1 MTLVFKYLQYSPP
14 KYELYPM
21 LIDIGV
27 NLSNQQFK
35 NRIPDVLERALSA
48 GVEKIILTGT
58 SVSESQ
64 AVVALCDKYQ
74 SQFPNMLYAT
84 AGIHPHEAKAWD
96 TDSRSCLKE
105 LASHSSVVAIGE
117 TGLDFNRN
125 LSLQK
130 DQELA
135 FEAQLE
141 LATELRMPLFL
152 HERDAAK
159 RQLEIL
165 TYHRESIPKAVIH
178 CFTGDKKT
186 LFNYLDLDLYIG
198 ITGWIC
204 DERRGQELQKLVKN
218 IPLDRLMVETDA
230 PYLLPR
236 NMNPLPKNRRNEPAF
251 LKHIVKCICD
261 NREEPE
267 DIISQMT
274 TATALDFF
282 GLS

>member
-1 MTLVFKYLQYSPP
+1 
-14 KYELYPM
+14 M

-84 AGIHPHEAKAWD
+84 VGIHPHEAKSWD
-96 TDSRSCLKE
+96 TASHSCLKE

-159 RQLEIL
+159 RQLETL

-251 LKHIVKCICD
+251 LKHIVKCISD
-261 NREEPE
+261 NRAESE

>member
-1 MTLVFKYLQYSPP
+1 
-14 KYELYPM
+14 
-21 LIDIGV
+21 
-27 NLSNQQFK
+27 
-35 NRIPDVLERALSA
+35 
-48 GVEKIILTGT
+48 
-58 SVSESQ
+58 
-64 AVVALCDKYQ
+64 
-74 SQFPNMLYAT
+74 MLYAT

-105 LASHSSVVAIGE
+105 LSSHSSVVAIGE

-130 DQELA
+130 DQETA

-141 LATELRMPLFL
+141 LATELKMPLFL

-251 LKHIVKCICD
+251 LKHIVQCISD

-267 DIISQMT
+267 DIIRQMT
-274 TATALDFF
+274 TKTALDFF

>member
-1 MTLVFKYLQYSPP
+1 
-14 KYELYPM
+14 
-21 LIDIGV
+21 
-27 NLSNQQFK
+27 
-35 NRIPDVLERALSA
+35 
-48 GVEKIILTGT
+48 
-58 SVSESQ
+58 
-64 AVVALCDKYQ
+64 
-74 SQFPNMLYAT
+74 
-84 AGIHPHEAKAWD
+84 
-96 TDSRSCLKE
+96 
-105 LASHSSVVAIGE
+105 
-117 TGLDFNRN
+117 
-125 LSLQK
+125 LQK

-230 PYLLPR
+230 PYLQPR

-251 LKHIVKCICD
+251 LKHIVKCISD
-261 NREEPE
+261 NRAESE

>member
-1 MTLVFKYLQYSPP
+1 
-14 KYELYPM
+14 M

-64 AVVALCDKYQ
+64 AVVAICDKYQ

-130 DQELA
+130 DQETA

-141 LATELRMPLFL
+141 LATELKMPLFL

-186 LFNYLDLDLYIG
+186 LFKYLDLDLYIG
-198 ITGWIC
+198 ITGWVC
-204 DERRGQELQKLVKN
+204 DERRGLELQQLVDL
-218 IPLDRLMVETDA
+218 IPADRLMVETDS

-236 NMNPLPKNRRNEPAF
+236 DLPGRPKNRINEPVN
-251 LKHIVKCICD
+251 LPHILNSIARHQGKAVEQLA
-261 NREEPE
+261 EECLTT
-267 DIISQMT
+267 SQ
-274 TATALDFF
+274 LFF
-282 GLS
+282 NI